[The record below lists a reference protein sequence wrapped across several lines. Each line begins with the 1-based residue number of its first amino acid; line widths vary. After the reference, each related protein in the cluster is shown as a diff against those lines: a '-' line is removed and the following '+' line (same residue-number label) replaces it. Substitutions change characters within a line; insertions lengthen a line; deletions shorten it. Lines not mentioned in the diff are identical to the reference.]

1 MKRTFIKTIFRDFKK
16 NFTRLIAIVAIMAL
30 GVGFLIGLLSSTPDL
45 QGSMDQYYDNSNLF
59 DIQLK
64 STIGF
69 SSSDMDSLK
78 EAVYGIE
85 EIEGFSAMDYKT
97 IYKDKEISART
108 ILGAFPSHVNQVEM
122 LSGRF
127 PKDSS
132 ECVVHNMG
140 VFLDK
145 NPIGEVIE
153 VNEKSY
159 TIVGI
164 CNTPVYYYRMQEST
178 QIGNGILDMIVYIN
192 AEISSIPITDIVITI
207 QGAKQYHSFKND
219 YFKFIE
225 PYENQLV
232 DLSISYIENRMNAL
246 YEEAYLEAR
255 KLLEENAS
263 IPSFMIDSILESQ
276 KEEIKKKVDEQ
287 FSETKWYVLNRKSNL
302 SYISFNEN
310 SNKVDKVAVVFPFFF
325 FFIAALIALTSI
337 SRLVQEDRASMG
349 TLKSL
354 GFSNLRILNK
364 YFIYALFACIIG
376 SLAGLFLGVYGIPMA
391 IYFCYGSL
399 FIMPQGVFSWHAG
412 IVLLSTLS
420 MSLTIFIV
428 MIFVC
433 LRALSEKPNALL
445 VPKAPKA
452 GKRIV
457 LERIGF
463 FWKRLKFK
471 HKSSIRNIFR
481 FKRNL
486 IMMIVG
492 IGGCTALMLV
502 GLGLRDSLNA
512 ASVVQFE
519 DIIQYDFSIQVQEKV
534 QVDYFTDSKQ
544 LYLYKEEGSVQKNKE
559 YAVQVLY
566 TDDSILDYMNLEVE
580 QLPEHGVLISSQ
592 LADVFHLRNQ
602 SKLTIDIGNRSKEFI
617 VAGIF
622 TCYIDNYIIMKSE
635 VKDVNTMLIQLGPK
649 DRLNYDALVQSI
661 YDTKGFQAVTDLSST
676 KELYE
681 SLTNG
686 IDLVILLIIFC
697 SGLLAII
704 VIYNLTNININER
717 VKEIATL
724 KVLGYQ
730 RKEVLGYIYREI
742 LMMSVL
748 GILFGFGL
756 GPLLNLFVMKQISSP
771 GQCFSVTI
779 HAINFL
785 YAFLIT
791 AVFVS
796 IVLLFFIPKLKKI
809 KMVES
814 LKAVE

>member
-1 MKRTFIKTIFRDFKK
+1 
-16 NFTRLIAIVAIMAL
+16 
-30 GVGFLIGLLSSTPDL
+30 
-45 QGSMDQYYDNSNLF
+45 
-59 DIQLK
+59 
-64 STIGF
+64 
-69 SSSDMDSLK
+69 
-78 EAVYGIE
+78 
-85 EIEGFSAMDYKT
+85 
-97 IYKDKEISART
+97 
-108 ILGAFPSHVNQVEM
+108 
-122 LSGRF
+122 
-127 PKDSS
+127 
-132 ECVVHNMG
+132 
-140 VFLDK
+140 
-145 NPIGEVIE
+145 
-153 VNEKSY
+153 
-159 TIVGI
+159 
-164 CNTPVYYYRMQEST
+164 
-178 QIGNGILDMIVYIN
+178 
-192 AEISSIPITDIVITI
+192 
-207 QGAKQYHSFKND
+207 
-219 YFKFIE
+219 
-225 PYENQLV
+225 
-232 DLSISYIENRMNAL
+232 
-246 YEEAYLEAR
+246 
-255 KLLEENAS
+255 
-263 IPSFMIDSILESQ
+263 
-276 KEEIKKKVDEQ
+276 
-287 FSETKWYVLNRKSNL
+287 
-302 SYISFNEN
+302 
-310 SNKVDKVAVVFPFFF
+310 
-325 FFIAALIALTSI
+325 
-337 SRLVQEDRASMG
+337 
-349 TLKSL
+349 
-354 GFSNLRILNK
+354 
-364 YFIYALFACIIG
+364 
-376 SLAGLFLGVYGIPMA
+376 
-391 IYFCYGSL
+391 
-399 FIMPQGVFSWHAG
+399 
-412 IVLLSTLS
+412 
-420 MSLTIFIV
+420 
-428 MIFVC
+428 
-433 LRALSEKPNALL
+433 
-445 VPKAPKA
+445 
-452 GKRIV
+452 
-457 LERIGF
+457 
-463 FWKRLKFK
+463 
-471 HKSSIRNIFR
+471 
-481 FKRNL
+481 
-486 IMMIVG
+486 MIVG

-602 SKLTIDIGNRSKEFI
+602 SKLTIDIDNRSKEFI